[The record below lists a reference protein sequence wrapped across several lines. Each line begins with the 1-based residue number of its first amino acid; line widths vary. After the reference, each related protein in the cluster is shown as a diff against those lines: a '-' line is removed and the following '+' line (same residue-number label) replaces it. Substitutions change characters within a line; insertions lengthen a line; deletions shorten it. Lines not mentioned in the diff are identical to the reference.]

1 MPHDNF
7 LGDFLNQRS
16 KNYYQMGTELKLKA
30 SEMLI
35 WCFGFDALGLLK
47 HERQQV

>member
-1 MPHDNF
+1 MPHVNF

-35 WCFGFDALGLLK
+35 LCFGFDALGLLK